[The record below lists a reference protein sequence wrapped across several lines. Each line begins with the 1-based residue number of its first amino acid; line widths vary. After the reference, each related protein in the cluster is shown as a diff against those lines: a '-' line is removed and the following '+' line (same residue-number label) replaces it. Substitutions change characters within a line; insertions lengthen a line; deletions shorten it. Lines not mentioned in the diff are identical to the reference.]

1 MFSLFFFFSV
11 LSVQVYFFGKHF
23 QRKNP
28 NISVLFHT
36 YLSIFGK
43 MTGTRLNDHLLI
55 RNEDGLRNCDEI
67 CLYIDSNTFVEVDPK
82 RIFVVGHQFI
92 LSDLKEVADSFGL
105 KWIFFTFRSGFTIK
119 SNRVSRKSK

>member
-1 MFSLFFFFSV
+1 
-11 LSVQVYFFGKHF
+11 
-23 QRKNP
+23 
-28 NISVLFHT
+28 
-36 YLSIFGK
+36 